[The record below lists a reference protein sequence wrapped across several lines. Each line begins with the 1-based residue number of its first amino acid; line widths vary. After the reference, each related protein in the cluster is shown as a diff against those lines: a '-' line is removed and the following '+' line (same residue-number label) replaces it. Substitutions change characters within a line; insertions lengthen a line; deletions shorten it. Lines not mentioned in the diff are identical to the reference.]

1 MTYDFKPI
9 EEKWQKYWQDNQTFR
24 ALPEPDKK
32 KFYCLEMFPYPSGKL
47 HMGHVRNYTIADVVA
62 RYKWLIG
69 FNVLHPIG
77 FDAFGQPAENAAIK
91 NKSDSASWTYRCID
105 LMRQEMRRLG
115 FSYDWQREV
124 VTSDANYYKWNQWIF
139 LKMFER
145 GLAYK
150 RGAFVNWCP
159 SCATTLANEEVISG
173 KCWRCDSDVE
183 QKELEQW
190 FLKITEYKDSLLEDL
205 KLLKGWPER
214 VISMQENWIGK
225 SQGVEIYFKIES
237 VNETI
242 TVFTTRV
249 DTIFGATYIV
259 LAPEHPIISNIKN
272 QIANIKEV
280 ESYIQKAKKE
290 SRQER
295 TDLVKEKTGV
305 QLKGIS
311 AINPVNGEKIP
322 IYLADYVLMEYGTG
336 AIMAVPAHDQR
347 DFLFAKKYKLPMR
360 IVIQHRASSIQNP
373 IELTEAYEGDGIQVN
388 SGQFDGLD
396 NQKAKIEIAKWMEE
410 KGIGKITTHWR
421 LRDWLISRQRYWGCP
436 IPIIYC
442 HKCGMVPVPDDYLPV
457 RLPEKVKFLAK
468 ESSPLAKIKE
478 FVEVPCPKCKA
489 KSRRDTDTM
498 ATFIDSSWYFLRFCS
513 PDFDKG
519 PFEKDEVKYWMPV
532 DQYIGGIEHAILH
545 LLYSRFFT
553 KFLKDLGLVDISEPF
568 SRLLTQGMVLKDGA
582 VMSKSK
588 GNVVD
593 PDSVISKYGADT
605 LRLFIL
611 FSAPPEAELEYNERA
626 IEGSWRFLNRVW
638 NLVDQVT
645 RSPGHQVT
653 SKNIDAEL
661 QKTTHQTI
669 KKVTADF
676 EEFKFNTAISA
687 VMELVNEMYKQSTE
701 HPSTSLG
708 TSFGRSPQS
717 TDIKEVVK
725 TVVLLLSPIVPHIC
739 EEMWQRLGEKAP
751 IAKATW
757 PSFEE
762 NLLKTKV
769 ATIIIQVDGKLRS
782 KIAVDINLA
791 DEEVKKLAASDEKIQ
806 KWLSGKIIK
815 EIILVKGKLI
825 NVVTK

>member
-1 MTYDFKPI
+1 MTYNFKVI

-24 ALPEPDKK
+24 AIQKSDKP

-47 HMGHVRNYTIADVVA
+47 HMGHVRNYAIADVVA
-62 RYKWLIG
+62 RYKWMRQ

-91 NKSDSASWTYRCID
+91 NKSQPSTWTYACID
-105 LMRQEMRRLG
+105 LMRQEMRKLG

-124 VTSDANYYKWNQWIF
+124 VTCDANYYKWNQWIF
-139 LKMFER
+139 LRMFER

-150 RGAFVNWCP
+150 KPASVNWCS

-173 KCWRCDSDVE
+173 KCWRCDNEVE

-190 FLKITEYKDSLLEDL
+190 FLKITEYKDRLLEDL
-205 KLLKGWPER
+205 KLLKGWPQR
-214 VISMQENWIGK
+214 VIAMQENWIGK
-225 SQGVEIYFKIES
+225 SQGVEIYFKIEG
-237 VNETI
+237 VDEII

-272 QIANIKEV
+272 PCLAGRQEISNIKEV
-280 ESYIQKAKKE
+280 DKYIQKTKKE
-290 SRQER
+290 SKEER

-305 QLKGIS
+305 QLKGVF
-311 AINPVNGEKIP
+311 AINPVNGDRIP

-347 DFLFAKKYKLPMR
+347 DFLFAKKYKLSIK
-360 IVIQHRASSIQNP
+360 IVIRNTQYAIRNTE
-373 IELTEAYEGDGIQVN
+373 ELTEAFEGDGIQVN

-396 NQKAKIEIAKWMEE
+396 NNKAKVEIAKWMEE
-410 KGIGKITTHWR
+410 KKIGKRTTHYR
-421 LRDWLISRQRYWGCP
+421 LRDWLISRQRYWGTP

-442 HKCGMVPVPDDYLPV
+442 QKCGIVPVADSDLPV
-457 RLPEKVKFLAK
+457 RLPEKVKFSA
-468 ESSPLAKIKE
+468 KE
-478 FVEVPCPKCKA
+478 FVDVPCPKCKA
-489 KSRRDTDTM
+489 KAHRDTDTM

-513 PDFDKG
+513 PCFDKG
-519 PFEKDEVKYWMPV
+519 PFEKEEVKYWMPI

-553 KFLKDLGLVDISEPF
+553 KFLKDLGLVDTVEPF
-568 SRLLTQGMVLKDGA
+568 NRLLTQGMVLKDGA

-588 GNVVD
+588 GNVID

-638 NLVDQVT
+638 NLATQLSDVSCQMSDKKQ
-645 RSPGHQVT
+645 
-653 SKNIDAEL
+653 NIEL
-661 QKTTHQTI
+661 QRIVHRTI
-669 KKVTADF
+669 KKVTQDF

-687 VMELVNEMYKQSTE
+687 IMELVNEIYKKFTIN
-701 HPSTSLG
+701 SLQC
-708 TSFGRSPQS
+708 TVC
-717 TDIKEVVK
+717 KEAVRV
-725 TVVLLLSPIVPHIC
+725 VVLLLSPIVPHIC
-739 EEMWQRLGEKAP
+739 EEMWQMLGEKPP
-751 IAKATW
+751 ISTANW
-757 PSFEE
+757 PVFEE
-762 NLLKTKV
+762 AFIKTEIL
-769 ATIIIQVDGKLRS
+769 TIIIQIDGKLRS
-782 KIAVDINLA
+782 KIEAGVNIP
-791 DEEVKKLAASDEKIQ
+791 DEEIKKMALNDEKIQ
-806 KWLSGKIIK
+806 KWIAGKRVK
-815 EIILVKGKLI
+815 EVILVKHKLV
-825 NVVTK
+825 NVVTQ